1 VGGTVF
7 EAVVGDAEGDEP
19 GVEEVGVAVAVLFE
33 GSGGV
38 VELAAIEFDGEV
50 LVSVDGVDLVAGDGL
65 VALGGAA
72 GGGVSGTG

>member
-1 VGGTVF
+1 
-7 EAVVGDAEGDEP
+7 
-19 GVEEVGVAVAVLFE
+19 LFE

>member
-7 EAVVGDAEGDEP
+7 EAVVGDAEGDES

-38 VELAAIEFDGEV
+38 VELAAVEFDGEV